1 MQYEISPPKKFNL
14 VVVVKAEESHPWIL
28 GTIFHSQFFQSMKQ
42 NKLWKLLINLALQRL
57 QSHTWLIWGMFGSTL
72 KELRAFP
79 LTLTKVKKAL
89 NITKVKK
96 QSDKIWAV
104 IQSFNTWKH
113 DVIFPWNV
121 FIRLIVKRW
130 RMNC

>member
-1 MQYEISPPKKFNL
+1 
-14 VVVVKAEESHPWIL
+14 
-28 GTIFHSQFFQSMKQ
+28 
-42 NKLWKLLINLALQRL
+42 
-57 QSHTWLIWGMFGSTL
+57 MFGSTL

-79 LTLTKVKKAL
+79 LTLTKVKKALNITKVKKAL

-113 DVIFPWNV
+113 DVIFP
-121 FIRLIVKRW
+121 
-130 RMNC
+130 